1 MPPLKILFIGA
12 EAAPFAK
19 TGGLGDVVGA
29 LPKALRAMGHDVRVV
44 IPAYRKIED
53 AFHAGKWGLEAKPW
67 DWRVPT
73 GAGLLPAGLLET
85 TIPGS
90 DVPIYFVAEQN
101 LFGRNDIYG
110 YDDDPYR
117 FAFFCRGALD
127 LIAALGWKPDVIHA
141 HDWHAAPALTW
152 LATTGQQ
159 DERYRGIASLFT
171 IHNLAHQGMA
181 PRSALD
187 YLVVNTPPLAEE
199 GPGGVNFMARGIYHA
214 TLVNTVSPTY
224 AREIMTPDGG
234 ARLDG
239 LLRYRHYDVHGIVNG
254 LDYEV
259 WDPTKDENLA
269 YPFDIEHL
277 DERVFNKRALQTR
290 ARLPVRDD
298 VPLVALVSRLDWQK
312 GLDLMGEVVHR
323 LMNNYSGE
331 AQFVVL
337 GTGAREYEEMFAR
350 LAGYHNQK
358 MTAFLAY
365 EADLAPLIYG
375 GADIFLM
382 PSRFEPCGLGQLIA
396 MHYGCVPVVRATGGL
411 ADTVRDGL
419 TGFSFD
425 DYSVDAFW
433 QAIQRAIY
441 IYNVDKTSWRA
452 IQVNGMKSDFSWQTS
467 AVGYQQLYEWAIAR
481 VHGG

>member
-53 AFHAGKWGLEAKPW
+53 AFHAGKWGLKAKPW

-90 DVPIYFVAEQN
+90 DVPIYFVAEQS

-117 FAFFCRGALD
+117 FTFFCRGALD
-127 LIAALGWKPDVIHA
+127 LIVALDWKPDVIHA

-199 GPGGVNFMARGIYHA
+199 GVGAVNFMARGIFHA

-234 ARLDG
+234 ARLDS

-290 ARLPVRDD
+290 AGLPVRDD

-323 LMNNYSGE
+323 LMNNYAGE

-337 GTGAREYEEMFAR
+337 GTGSRDYEEMFAR
-350 LAGYHNQK
+350 LASYHNQK

-411 ADTVRDGL
+411 ADTVRDGV
-419 TGFSFD
+419 TGFAFN
-425 DYSVDAFW
+425 DYSADAFW
-433 QAIQRAIY
+433 QAIERAIY
-441 IYNVDKTSWRA
+441 IYNVDKTSWRM

-467 AVGYQQLYEWAIAR
+467 ALGYQQLYEWAIAR
-481 VHGG
+481 VRG